1 MAWYFV
7 CCAQL
12 LFLDS
17 SAIIRNVYTSSVDCT
32 AYLRVQAFEITVAR
46 RHHQTSNIALV
57 TQPAM
62 LTFNYLRRFQCKQF
76 NAKNEEKRVFLISN
90 SVRFNR
96 DSVNFHRA
104 ALIDMLNAAYAQRTL
119 HTLLFTF
126 TRLF

>member
-1 MAWYFV
+1 
-7 CCAQL
+7 
-12 LFLDS
+12 
-17 SAIIRNVYTSSVDCT
+17 
-32 AYLRVQAFEITVAR
+32 
-46 RHHQTSNIALV
+46 
-57 TQPAM
+57 M
-62 LTFNYLRRFQCKQF
+62 LTFNYLRRFQCKQL